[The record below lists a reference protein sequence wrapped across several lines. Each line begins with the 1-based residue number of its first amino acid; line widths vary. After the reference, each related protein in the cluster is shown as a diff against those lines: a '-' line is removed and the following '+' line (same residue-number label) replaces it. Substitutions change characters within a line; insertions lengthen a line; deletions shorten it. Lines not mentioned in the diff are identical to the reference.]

1 VYFIIMCLTTTG
13 KVIELK
19 EKDAVVDVESR
30 KIHVKIN
37 PSISVKKGDKVLIFK
52 DFIVE
57 KITE

>member
-1 VYFIIMCLTTTG
+1 MCLATTG

-19 EKDAVVDVESR
+19 EEEVIVDVEGR
-30 KIHVKIN
+30 KSHVKIN

>member
-1 VYFIIMCLTTTG
+1 MCLATTG

-19 EKDAVVDVESR
+19 EKDAVVDVEGR
-30 KIHVKIN
+30 KAHVKIN

-52 DFIVE
+52 DIILE

>member
-1 VYFIIMCLTTTG
+1 MCLTTTG

-19 EKDAVVDVESR
+19 EKEAVVDNEGR

>member
-1 VYFIIMCLTTTG
+1 MCLTTTG
-13 KVIELK
+13 KVIEMK
-19 EKDAVVDVESR
+19 EEEAVVDVESR

-57 KITE
+57 KITK